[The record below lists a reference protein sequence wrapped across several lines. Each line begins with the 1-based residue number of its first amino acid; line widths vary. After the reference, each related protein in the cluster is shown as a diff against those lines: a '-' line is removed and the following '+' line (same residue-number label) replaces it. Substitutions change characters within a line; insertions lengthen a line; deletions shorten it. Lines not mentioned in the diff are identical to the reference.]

1 MELTKKTTI
10 LLPPDL
16 HERLSTLA
24 AQKHVS
30 MGELIRKACEQQYR
44 LAPKEER
51 IAAVQALAK
60 LSLPVAS
67 PKKMKKESIPSP
79 KELLR

>member
-10 LLPPDL
+10 LFPPDL
-16 HERLSTLA
+16 HERLSMLA

-30 MGELIRKACEQQYR
+30 MGALVREACEHQYKVAR
-44 LAPKEER
+44 KENR

-60 LSLPVAS
+60 LALPVAS
-67 PKKMKKESIPSP
+67 PKKMKKESVPSP
-79 KELLR
+79 RELLR